1 MHFLR
6 SYQNSLFITQF
17 TERMTLH
24 ITVTDT
30 FPSPSIPT
38 AYSRIS
44 VILLV
49 ASILLLLMLLA
60 EPSSGQFR
68 TSGIRTWSLGFSWHS
83 LHLPLHIH
91 RKSLQRISPLK
102 ALLILFFCQYNNII
116 FPYWNSWYFTVKILE
131 ASLFVGLSCEAY
143 KHYPLP
149 RINHLQYQSTPHNS
163 DIVSPK

>member
-1 MHFLR
+1 MNFLC
-6 SYQNSLFITQF
+6 SHQDSFFITQF
-17 TERMTLH
+17 TEWMAFN

-49 ASILLLLMLLA
+49 AFVFFLRMLLT
-60 EPSSGQFR
+60 EPSISQFR
-68 TSGIRTWSLGFSWHS
+68 TSRVRTRSLRFPWHF
-83 LHLPLHIH
+83 LHLPLH

-131 ASLFVGLSCEAY
+131 ALLFAELSCEAY
-143 KHYPLP
+143 KHYPHP
-149 RINHLQYQSTPHNS
+149 HTNHLQCQSTPHNS

>member
-1 MHFLR
+1 MNFFCSH
-6 SYQNSLFITQF
+6 QDPLFITQF
-17 TERMTLH
+17 TERMALH
-24 ITVTDT
+24 VTVTDT

-49 ASILLLLMLLA
+49 ASVLLLLMLLA
-60 EPSSGQFR
+60 EPSIGQLR
-68 TSGIRTWSLGFSWHS
+68 TTRMRTRSLWFSWHF
-83 LHLPLHIH
+83 LHLPSH

-131 ASLFVGLSCEAY
+131 ASLFAVLSCEAY

-149 RINHLQYQSTPHNS
+149 HINHLQYPATPHNS